1 MTLGRRLER
10 LESKRG
16 TTARGP
22 SVIFFCDPET
32 GEPLAAMLMGGGTLT
47 REDGETVE
55 AFTARAN
62 AGAACAVFLPDKG
75 RDALATGKA
84 PRWATGALVVKA
96 LQEKHAPDSPAQRLK
111 QSPKGG

>member
-96 LQEKHAPDSPAQRLK
+96 LQEKHAPD
-111 QSPKGG
+111 

>member
-1 MTLGRRLER
+1 MTLHKRLAK
-10 LESKRG
+10 LEGKRG
-16 TTARGP
+16 AAARGP
-22 SVIFFCDPET
+22 SVIFLCEAET
-32 GEPLAAMLMGGGTLT
+32 GEPLAAMQVGGGTLT

-62 AGAACAVFLPDKG
+62 AGAACAVFLPDNG

-96 LQEKHAPDSPAQRLK
+96 LREKHAPD
-111 QSPKGG
+111 